1 HTHIKA
7 LKRIAY
13 GFRSFRRMRTR
24 VNRLH

>member
-1 HTHIKA
+1 MKA